1 MGAIGGNEAV
11 MTGLGRRSLLYS
23 VENTDYHPDETSAEF
38 SARGSPDGVTVYLE
52 ARELWRASWK
62 KRY

>member
-1 MGAIGGNEAV
+1 MGAIGGNKAV
-11 MTGLGRRSLLYS
+11 VIGLGRRSLLYS

-38 SARGSPDGVTVYLE
+38 SARGSPEGVTDYLE
-52 ARELWRASWK
+52 AGELWRASRK